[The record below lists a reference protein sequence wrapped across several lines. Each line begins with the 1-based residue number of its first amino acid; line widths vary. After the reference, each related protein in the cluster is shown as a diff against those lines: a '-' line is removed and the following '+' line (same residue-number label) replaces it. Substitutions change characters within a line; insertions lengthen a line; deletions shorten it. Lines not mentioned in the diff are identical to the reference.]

1 MSIIIKLNEID
12 ELKAFVDDMRSL
24 PCDINIYKDS
34 YIVDGKSILGLLSLS
49 LSTPVTAKVISDDE
63 EVIKKFEELCTKYS
77 A

>member
-12 ELKAFVDDMRSL
+12 DLKAFVDDMRSL
-24 PCDINIYKDS
+24 PCDINVYKDS
-34 YIVDGKSILGLLSLS
+34 YVVDGKSILGLLSLS

>member
-12 ELKAFVDDMRSL
+12 DLKAFVEDMRSL
-24 PCDINIYKDS
+24 PCDINVCKDS
-34 YIVDGKSILGLLSLS
+34 YVVDGKSILGLLSLS

-63 EVIKKFEELCTKYS
+63 EVIKQFEELCTKYS

>member
-24 PCDINIYKDS
+24 PCDINVYKDN
-34 YIVDGKSILGLLSLS
+34 YVVDGKSILGLLSLS
-49 LSTPVTAKVISDDE
+49 LSTPITAKVITDDE
-63 EVIKKFEELCTKYS
+63 EIIKKFEELCTKYS